1 MTAYEIYKL
10 GLTLNLSKDEFKKLL
25 IEQHIIVPKMMKNE
39 LLKSN
44 IGDVGLFFND
54 EDEKIYKIGRLKSLS
69 GNSNC
74 EDEDGCYYDNFTPM
88 KKAELISAIEMEFY
102 KLSKK
107 INWNKLREEYF
118 NECTY
123 RQFPIEKSS
132 IKINMSPH
140 DLFEWFKSKVDSNCL

>member
-10 GLTLNLSKDEFKKLL
+10 GQVLNLNRDEFKKLL
-25 IEQHIIVPKMMKNE
+25 IEKHIIVPKMMKNE

-54 EDEKIYKIGRLKSLS
+54 EDEKTYKIGRLKSLS

-88 KKAELISAIEMEFY
+88 RRSELISAIEHEFFFD
-102 KLSKK
+102 K
-107 INWNKLREEYF
+107 ICCPTCGSDNN
-118 NECTY
+118 
-123 RQFPIEKSS
+123 IEQKT
-132 IKINMSPH
+132 KTK
-140 DLFEWFKSKVDSNCL
+140 DWCRYCKTEWER